1 MRYLL
6 LFVLFASFIACK
18 NDKSDNKL
26 AIVDPNNAKGAAAVD
41 PKTLTVPSACQ
52 MITTGEVQKI
62 IGTSATVMLKESNDP
77 TNDKVKSCF
86 FKWNDPSMPN
96 AGILVQLMTNPVYDE
111 YPQYISTYVSSK
123 LEEGEMTMDQQAPF
137 KYKKFNAAGHDG
149 AYSFEQ
155 GRFYWT
161 GDANY
166 AFMLAFNVNSFD
178 EDDMVDAAEEI
189 IEVIDSNFKS
199 KVKY

>member
-1 MRYLL
+1 MRYLFFL
-6 LFVLFASFIACK
+6 IVLTSVFACK

-26 AIVDPNNAKGAAAVD
+26 SAVDPSNAQGAAAID

-52 MITTGEVQKI
+52 MISPNEVKEI
-62 IGTSATVMLKESNDP
+62 LGTSSNVTVKESNDP

-123 LEEGEMTMDQQAPF
+123 LEEGEMTMDQHQPF
-137 KYKKFNAAGHDG
+137 KYKKFDAADHDG

-166 AFMLAFNVNSFD
+166 AFMLAFNVSSLD

-189 IEVIDSNFKS
+189 IEVIDHNFKS